1 MNNKIAGMVAAGFF
15 AGVVLT
21 TIVNIVDNSKTEV
34 PEPTPQPTVTVTTE
48 VSSTYVPQE
57 CLDALESADR
67 DIDILLNSISLAA
80 DSFEAI
86 SNGDFETLEKLNEMV
101 GENTEKIQEST
112 YVENRDACLA
122 YVS

>member
-1 MNNKIAGMVAAGFF
+1 MNNKIAGMVAASFF

-57 CLDALESADR
+57 CIDALESADR
-67 DIDILLNSISLAA
+67 DIDILVDSIGIAA
-80 DSFEAI
+80 ESFEAI
-86 SNGDFETLEKLNEMV
+86 SNGDFDGLEKLTDMV
-101 GENTEKIQEST
+101 EKNTSKLQEST
-112 YVENRDACLA
+112 YIENREACLA
-122 YVS
+122 YVN